1 MKLLA
6 IDTSGPVCGVAV
18 LTDGLIRYECA
29 VQNKLT
35 HSVNLMPMV
44 DAALQATGLTLADLD
59 RLAVVTGPGSF
70 TGVRIGVSTLKGLA
84 HGADKPCVAVDAL
97 EAMAAGAGAFGGVVC
112 PIQDARAGQVY
123 GAAFT
128 VGEDGLPRR
137 LMADIP
143 LKLEDY
149 VAAIRPLGSRFLFLG
164 DGMPVHRA
172 RLKDMLG
179 DAAVFAPPQ
188 SAYLRPASAAYLAS
202 LSTEEVDYLTLAPM
216 YLRAPSAERNRK
228 LTEAAHAE

>member
-18 LTDGLIRYECA
+18 LTDGVIRYECA

-97 EAMAAGAGAFGGVVC
+97 EAMAAGAV
-112 PIQDARAGQVY
+112 RA
-123 GAAFT
+123 
-128 VGEDGLPRR
+128 
-137 LMADIP
+137 
-143 LKLEDY
+143 
-149 VAAIRPLGSRFLFLG
+149 
-164 DGMPVHRA
+164 
-172 RLKDMLG
+172 
-179 DAAVFAPPQ
+179 
-188 SAYLRPASAAYLAS
+188 
-202 LSTEEVDYLTLAPM
+202 LSGKEEVRHYTGRPVFSGFACF
-216 YLRAPSAERNRK
+216 E
-228 LTEAAHAE
+228 